1 MTYYLREQSIWEMIW
16 NSFSI
21 YVRYFSTFFTYSLLL
36 FPFSYYSNFL
46 FLKEELEI
54 EEVIVFSILYW
65 FVFTLSLA
73 VINILISDIYLG
85 NKPDLLRS
93 CKQVFKITFIIK
105 LLYTYLLVLV
115 VVFTGVIGVLLFI
128 FIILA
133 FIFIFIFMLDFVS
146 FEFITLLSS
155 IAIEAAL
162 AAAFIFTFLWV
173 LFFVHVVTFEG
184 IWGIDALKRS
194 KTLGEN
200 YYLRNFFIFIMA
212 TVIGSLVIVL
222 LIRIERETVNILG
235 LLNYWMIVES
245 LMLSLIE
252 FFTTPIFSIFML
264 LMYYDLRVRKE
275 GYNNN
280 ALAEDLKH

>member
-1 MTYYLREQSIWEMIW
+1 
-16 NSFSI
+16 
-21 YVRYFSTFFTYSLLL
+21 L

-105 LLYTYLLVLV
+105 LLYTYLLGLLVL
-115 VVFTGVIGVLLFI
+115 VFTGVIGVLLFI
-128 FIILA
+128 FIKLA
-133 FIFIFIFMLDFVS
+133 LIFIFIFMSLDFVS
-146 FEFITLLSS
+146 FEFITLLSP
-155 IAIEAAL
+155 IAI
-162 AAAFIFTFLWV
+162 AAAFIFTFRWV
-173 LFFVHVVTFEG
+173 LFSVHVVTFEG

-200 YYLRNFFIFIMA
+200 YYVRNFITIIMW
-212 TVIGSLVIVL
+212 TVITTLVVVL
-222 LIRIERETVNILG
+222 LIKIGGETVNILG